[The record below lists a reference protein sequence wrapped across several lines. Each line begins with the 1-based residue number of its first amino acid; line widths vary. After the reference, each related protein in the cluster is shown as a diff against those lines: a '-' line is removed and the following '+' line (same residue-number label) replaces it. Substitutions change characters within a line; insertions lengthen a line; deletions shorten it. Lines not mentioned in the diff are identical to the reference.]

1 MLKIIWNY
9 PQPEWLAE
17 ASITNRHIKMRP
29 KSFPQI
35 FVWPSTI
42 SIPDLKISGGLEKIT
57 YSARDIKMRLM
68 CFHNCG
74 SMLLLADLTISM
86 VFPNKTWPA
95 STSDRQEFLH
105 HRCIR
110 CGRLVLHFVYIAC
123 SNFEQ
128 GYLNWTAVSS
138 CGDFFGN
145 TKKWEVITS
154 HLTCPENNWLRR
166 KKSCFETIEENCCC
180 SIKIFSKK

>member
-1 MLKIIWNY
+1 MC
-9 PQPEWLAE
+9 
-17 ASITNRHIKMRP
+17 P
-29 KSFPQI
+29 KLFSQI

-42 SIPDLKISGGLEKIT
+42 SIPDLEMGGGLEKIT
-57 YSARDIKMRLM
+57 YSAGDIKMRLM

-74 SMLLLADLTISM
+74 SMLLLVDLTISM
-86 VFPNKTWPA
+86 VFPNNTWPA

-105 HRCIR
+105 YRCIR
-110 CGRLVLHFVYIAC
+110 CWGGWLVFHLVYIAC
-123 SNFEQ
+123 SHFEQ
-128 GYLNWTAVSS
+128 GCLVRKVVSS
-138 CGDFFGN
+138 CGDFLVTPFMV
-145 TKKWEVITS
+145 KWEVITS